1 MRGGAQHWAGHKRD
15 SGLEF
20 LEREAG
26 CLGIGLDNMEKAP
39 PERWAATL
47 LLCTAFLCL
56 QVAQWGMDAPERKF
70 EEVGG
75 ILVPVECNAGN
86 HLYPY
91 LATVLTCGCIMMMI
105 VVIIVVGSEIENFV

>member
-1 MRGGAQHWAGHKRD
+1 MVHSIGQDTKEIADWNFLKEKLGA
-15 SGLEF
+15 SGS
-20 LEREAG
+20 
-26 CLGIGLDNMEKAP
+26 DWTMEKAP

-70 EEVGG
+70 EEIGG

-105 VVIIVVGSEIENFV
+105 VVIIVIGSEIENFI